1 MAEHLAGASVWEQE
15 IFDFVTEHVAIEG
28 AMLAEYQHLADDP
41 TSSAAF
47 RYLAGLILTDER
59 RHHKTFSDLAD
70 VIRQMANLS
79 VEDEPIP
86 PIQGLE
92 KDRDRIIGVTE
103 RLLAD
108 ERGDLKKLKHLAKKL
123 KDVRETTMWVLLI
136 ELMQADTAKH
146 IKILEFIRDRATHP
160 LG

>member
-1 MAEHLAGASVWEQE
+1 MSTHIDGASVWEQE

-28 AMLAEYQHLADDP
+28 AMLDEYRQIAEDP
-41 TSSAAF
+41 SISPAF

-59 RHHKTFSDLAD
+59 RHHRIFSELAES
-70 VIRQMANLS
+70 IRQMANLRL
-79 VEDEPIP
+79 EDEPIP
-86 PIQGLE
+86 SIQGLE
-92 KDRDRIIGVTE
+92 RDRDRIMDITE

-108 ERGDLKKLKHLAKKL
+108 ERDDAKKLKQLAKKF
-123 KDVRETTMWVLLI
+123 KDVRETTMWGLLI

-160 LG
+160 VV